1 MQALKKLEEMKSILD
16 IAVIKRLEY
25 AIKRDELD
33 KNIEQNTSK
42 EFQNVGRIVEFRTEG
57 NTINVDY
64 EKAKLKISTFHGD
77 ILRVVWN
84 NPKT

>member
-16 IAVIKRLEY
+16 IAIIKRLEY
-25 AIKRDELD
+25 ALKRDELD

-42 EFQNVGRIVEFRTEG
+42 EFQSVGRIVEFRTEG

-64 EKAKLKISTFHGD
+64 EKAKLKISTFQGD

-84 NPKT
+84 N